1 MAVFENIYQGV
12 IRFSRRRDA
21 PYYLSLL
28 SFVESFI
35 LPFPPPD
42 VMLAPMAVARPALAL
57 RFATLTLIFSVLGGL
72 VGYVIGAYLFDLA
85 QHLHDDITLTDDL
98 FEGMLQLLS

>member
-1 MAVFENIYQGV
+1 MQLFATIYQAV
-12 IRFSRRRDA
+12 MQFSRRREA

-42 VMLAPMAVARPALAL
+42 VMLAPMALAKPSRAMHFARSRCCSRCLAGW
-57 RFATLTLIFSVLGGL
+57 SV
-72 VGYVIGAYLFDLA
+72 
-85 QHLHDDITLTDDL
+85 T
-98 FEGMLQLLS
+98 

>member
-1 MAVFENIYQGV
+1 MFESIYQGV
-12 IRFSRRRDA
+12 MRFSRRREA

-42 VMLAPMAVARPALAL
+42 VMLAPM
-57 RFATLTLIFSVLGGL
+57 S
-72 VGYVIGAYLFDLA
+72 LA
-85 QHLHDDITLTDDL
+85 QPSRSADRILILFPRTMQSNLT
-98 FEGMLQLLS
+98 ECRRQLQMHRPISSR